1 MGFALPRII
10 LHLLL
15 RLNVSESIRTLNE
28 AKKKKHV
35 SRYCKITQSLSISK
49 PDFESMFYR
58 RLISKVNL
66 ALGGEKLSIMRQV

>member
-28 AKKKKHV
+28 AKKKETCFPLLQNYAV
-35 SRYCKITQSLSISK
+35 
-49 PDFESMFYR
+49 
-58 RLISKVNL
+58 
-66 ALGGEKLSIMRQV
+66 ALNFKT